1 MNGATSGQMFLL
13 TLYFIIAALV
23 FGIIGI
29 RIGQDITTGNAILA
43 HICQATP
50 HCKS

>member
-13 TLYFIIAALV
+13 TIYFVIATTILA
-23 FGIIGI
+23 IIGVE
-29 RIGQDITTGNAILA
+29 IGHDITAGNAILT